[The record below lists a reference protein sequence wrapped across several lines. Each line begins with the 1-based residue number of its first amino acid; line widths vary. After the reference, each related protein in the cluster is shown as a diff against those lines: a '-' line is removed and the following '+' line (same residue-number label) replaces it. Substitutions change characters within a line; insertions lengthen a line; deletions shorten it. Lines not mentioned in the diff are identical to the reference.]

1 MPSLDSATHPL
12 VSKVPYK
19 LYSEKKKKKRKEK
32 KRVPFKHQDNH
43 PFQLNFLEKKK
54 IHEP

>member
-1 MPSLDSATHPL
+1 MPSLDSSTHPL

-19 LYSEKKKKKRKEK
+19 LYSEKKKRKEK
-32 KRVPFKHQDNH
+32 RRVPFKHQDNH

-54 IHEP
+54 NT